1 MGYYNV
7 VKPCV
12 VGKLHY
18 ARPTTQPI
26 EVDDE
31 VAAPLVEDGSL
42 EPYGPRQD
50 TASAP
55 GVSIPEQSDMMPQ
68 WPDQVEQ
75 SVAGERP
82 SLPVDAPKP
91 RRGGRRRTT
100 ED

>member
-26 EVDDE
+26 EVDEE
-31 VAAPLVEDGSL
+31 VAAPLVADGSL
-42 EPYGPRQD
+42 EPYR
-50 TASAP
+50 P
-55 GVSIPEQSDMMPQ
+55 GDRISGSTGTVLDGILQNH
-68 WPDQVEQ
+68 PDLTEIADAMEPTVIE
-75 SVAGERP
+75 GE
-82 SLPVDAPKP
+82 LAEPKP
-91 RRGGRRRTT
+91 RRSRRRTT